1 MQVPRDAATRRRE
14 FLRYLAGSPL
24 LLAAGCWERRES
36 GELTAGSGTGRD
48 PDADLE
54 RFGFNGFPR
63 KLVEAPEDAV
73 DVFDFR
79 AVAEANLPPA
89 HYGYIATGVDGE
101 GTLAANRAA
110 FERVGIRSRRLVDVS
125 DPEMS
130 VSLFGRD
137 WTSPIGIA
145 PCGSQKAFHPEG
157 EVAVARAA
165 REVDHLQL
173 LSTVT
178 TSGVE
183 EVNEARGEPVWYQ
196 LYPTTS
202 FDVTKQLVA
211 RAEAAGCP
219 AVVLTVDL
227 PAGSNRIT
235 TALSAR
241 LDARECTICHRP
253 GFANYVSRKSMFDG
267 IAVEDA
273 TGRSRFAGLNQPAL
287 TWDVVKRL
295 RDATSMRVLLKGIVT
310 AEDAALC
317 LEHGVDGIVVSN
329 HGGRAEESGIGTLD
343 SLPEVVETI
352 GGRIPVILDSGI
364 RRGVDIF
371 KAIALGAD
379 AVLIGRTYLWGLG
392 AFGQQGV
399 EAVLRILRAE
409 LRLAMQL
416 AGTPSLRDIGP
427 RSVLPR

>member
-1 MQVPRDAATRRRE
+1 MRAPNDLTTKRRR

-24 LLAAGCWERRES
+24 LLAPGCWEPRES
-36 GELTAGSGTGRD
+36 GDGEPAVPEET
-48 PDADLE
+48 DLE
-54 RFGFNGFPR
+54 RFGYNAFPR
-63 KLVEAPEDAV
+63 QLIGSPEDAA

-79 AVAEANLPPA
+79 AVAERNLPPA

-101 GTLAANRAA
+101 GTLAANRRAL
-110 FERVGIRSRRLVDVS
+110 ENVGIRARRLVDVS
-125 DPEMS
+125 DPDMS
-130 VSLFGRD
+130 VEIFGRD

-145 PCGSQKAFHPEG
+145 PCGSQKAFHAEG

-165 REVDHLQL
+165 RTVDHLQL

-183 EVNEARGEPVWYQ
+183 EVNEARGEGVWYQ

-202 FDVTKQLVA
+202 FDVTKQLVG

-241 LDARECTICHRP
+241 LDPRECEICHQP
-253 GFANYVSRKSMFDG
+253 GFANYVSRKSMFDE
-267 IAVEDA
+267 IEVEDTA
-273 TGRSRFAGLNQPAL
+273 GRSRFAGLNEPRL

-295 RDATSMRVLLKGIVT
+295 KDITSMKVLLKGIVT

-329 HGGRAEESGIGTLD
+329 HGGRAEESGIGTID
-343 SLPEVVETI
+343 SLPEVAATI
-352 GGRIPVILDSGI
+352 AGRIPIIMDSGI

-371 KAIALGAD
+371 KALALGAD
-379 AVLIGRTYLWGLG
+379 AILIGRAYLWGLA
-392 AFGQQGV
+392 AFGEEGV
-399 EAVLRILRAE
+399 EAVLRMLRAE
-409 LRLAMQL
+409 LKLAMQL
-416 AGTPSLRDIGP
+416 AGTPSLADIGP
-427 RSVLPR
+427 QSVLRR

>member
-1 MQVPRDAATRRRE
+1 MPDSNDLSPNRRR
-14 FLRYLAGSPL
+14 FLRYLTSSPL
-24 LLAAGCWERRES
+24 LFASGCWDHRT
-36 GELTAGSGTGRD
+36 GEDAE
-48 PDADLE
+48 PEVADADE
-54 RFGFNGFPR
+54 AEVFGYSRFPR
-63 KLVEAPEDAV
+63 ELIGSPEEAA

-79 AVAEANLPPA
+79 ALAEKTLPPA

-101 GTLAANRAA
+101 GTLAANRQA
-110 FERVGIRSRRLVDVS
+110 FHEVGIRARRLVDVS
-125 DPEMS
+125 DPDMS
-130 VSLFGRD
+130 VELFGRR
-137 WTSPIGIA
+137 WTSPIAIA

-165 REVDHLQL
+165 HTVDHLQL

-202 FDVTKQLVA
+202 FEVTKQLVA

-227 PAGSNRIT
+227 PVGSNRIT
-235 TALSAR
+235 QALSAR
-241 LDARECTICHRP
+241 LDQRECTICHQP
-253 GFANYVSRKSMFDG
+253 GFADYVSRKSMFDE
-267 IAVEDA
+267 IEVEDA

-295 RDATSMRVLLKGIVT
+295 RDTTSMKILLKGIVT
-310 AEDAALC
+310 AEDAALS
-317 LEHGVDGIVVSN
+317 LDHGVDGIVVSN
-329 HGGRAEESGIGTLD
+329 HGGRAEESGLGTLET
-343 SLPEVVETI
+343 LPEVARTI
-352 GGRIPVILDSGI
+352 GGRIPVLMDSGI

-371 KAIALGAD
+371 KALALGAD
-379 AVLIGRTYLWGLG
+379 AILVGRVYLWGL
-392 AFGQQGV
+392 ASFGEPGV
-399 EAVLRILRAE
+399 EAVLRMLRAE

-416 AGTPSLRDIGP
+416 AGTPSLDAIGP
-427 RSVLPR
+427 RSVLRR

>member
-1 MQVPRDAATRRRE
+1 MRILGSPATRRRE

-24 LLAAGCWERRES
+24 LLGAGCWERR
-36 GELTAGSGTGRD
+36 TADEEGAATPAS
-48 PDADLE
+48 DAQLE
-54 RFGFNGFPR
+54 RFGYSQFPR
-63 KLVEAPEDAV
+63 KLIASPEEAA

-79 AVAEANLPPA
+79 AVAERNVPPA
-89 HYGYIATGVDGE
+89 HYGYMATGVDGE
-101 GTLAANRAA
+101 GTLAANRRA
-110 FERVGIRSRRLVDVS
+110 FAEVGIRPRRLVDVS
-125 DPEMS
+125 DPDMS
-130 VSLFGRD
+130 VELFGRQ
-137 WTSPIGIA
+137 WTSPIAIA
-145 PCGSQKAFHPEG
+145 PCGSQKAFHAEG

-165 REVDHLQL
+165 RTVDHLQL

-202 FDVTKQLVA
+202 FEVTKQLVA

-219 AVVLTVDL
+219 ALVLTVDL
-227 PAGSNRIT
+227 PVGSNRIT

-241 LDARECTICHRP
+241 LDQRECTICHEP
-253 GFANYVSRKSMFDG
+253 GFQSYLSRKRMFDG
-267 IAVEDA
+267 IDVENV

-295 RDATSMRVLLKGIVT
+295 RDQTSMKILLKGIVT

-317 LEHGVDGIVVSN
+317 LEHGVDGLVVSN
-329 HGGRAEESGIGTLD
+329 HGGRAEESGLGTLE

-352 GGRIPVILDSGI
+352 RGRIPVIMDSGI

-371 KAIALGAD
+371 KALALGAD
-379 AVLIGRTYLWGLG
+379 AILIGRAYLWGLG
-392 AFGQQGV
+392 AFGEPGV
-399 EAVLRILRAE
+399 EAVLRMLRAE
-409 LRLAMQL
+409 LLLAMQL
-416 AGTPSLRDIGP
+416 AGTPSLSDIGP
-427 RSVLPR
+427 RSVLRR

>member
-1 MQVPRDAATRRRE
+1 MKSPVETPLAARRRL
-14 FLRYLAGSPL
+14 LRYLAGSPL
-24 LLAAGCWERRES
+24 LLAAGCWERRTDE
-36 GELTAGSGTGRD
+36 
-48 PDADLE
+48 PMPPPVADGDERE
-54 RFGFNGFPR
+54 RFGWSRTPR
-63 KLVEAPEDAV
+63 ELISSPGDAA
-73 DVFDFR
+73 DIFDFR
-79 AVAEANLPPA
+79 AVAQANLPPA

-101 GTLAANRAA
+101 GTLAANRHA
-110 FERVGIRSRRLVDVS
+110 FERVGIRARRLVDVS
-125 DPEMS
+125 DPDMS

-137 WTSPIGIA
+137 WTSPIAIA

-165 REVDHLQL
+165 REVDHVQL

-202 FDVTKQLVA
+202 FEVTKQLVS

-219 AVVLTVDL
+219 ALVLTVDL

-235 TALSAR
+235 TPLSAR
-241 LDARECTICHRP
+241 LDSRNCEGCHRP

-267 IAVEDA
+267 IEVADA
-273 TGRSRFAGLNQPAL
+273 TGRSRFEGLNQPAL

-295 RDATSMRVLLKGIVT
+295 RDITSMRILLKGIVT

-317 LEHGVDGIVVSN
+317 LEHGVDGLVVSN
-329 HGGRAEESGIGTLD
+329 HGGRAEESGIGTLE

-352 GGRIPVILDSGI
+352 GGRIPVIMDSGI

-371 KAIALGAD
+371 KALALGAD
-379 AVLIGRTYLWGLG
+379 AVLVGRAFLWGLA
-392 AFGQQGV
+392 AFGQDGV
-399 EAVLRILRAE
+399 EAVLRMLRAE
-409 LRLAMQL
+409 LKLAMQL
-416 AGTPSLRDIGP
+416 AGAPSLADIGP
-427 RSVLPR
+427 RSVLRR

>member
-1 MQVPRDAATRRRE
+1 MPELTGPAARRRR

-24 LLAAGCWERRES
+24 VFGAGCWERRAD
-36 GELTAGSGTGRD
+36 TAPEPAAPD
-48 PDADLE
+48 PERAE
-54 RFGFNGFPR
+54 RFGYNRLPR
-63 KLVEAPEDAV
+63 ALIEAPEDAA

-79 AVAEANLPPA
+79 AVAERNLPPA

-101 GTLAANRAA
+101 GTLAANRRA
-110 FERVGIRSRRLVDVS
+110 FEEVGIRARRLVDVS
-125 DPEMS
+125 DPDLS
-130 VSLFGRD
+130 VELFGRR

-145 PCGSQKAFHPEG
+145 PCGSQKAFHAEG

-165 REVDHLQL
+165 RAVDHLQL

-178 TSGVE
+178 TSSVE

-202 FDVTKQLVA
+202 FEVTKQLVA

-227 PAGSNRIT
+227 PVGSNRIT
-235 TALSAR
+235 QALSRR
-241 LDARECTICHRP
+241 LDQRECDICHQP
-253 GFANYVSRKSMFDG
+253 GFANYVSRKAMFDE
-267 IAVEDA
+267 IEVVDAV
-273 TGRSRFAGLNQPAL
+273 GRSRFAGLNQPAL
-287 TWDVVKRL
+287 TWEVVKRL
-295 RDATSMRVLLKGIVT
+295 RDVTSMRVLLKGIVT

-329 HGGRAEESGIGTLD
+329 HGGRAEESGLGALE
-343 SLPEVVETI
+343 SLPEVAAAI
-352 GGRIPVILDSGI
+352 RGRIPVLMDSGI

-371 KAIALGAD
+371 KALALGAD
-379 AVLIGRTYLWGLG
+379 AILVGRAYLWGLA
-392 AFGQQGV
+392 AFGEPGV
-399 EAVLRILRAE
+399 EAVLRMLRAE

-416 AGTPSLRDIGP
+416 GGTPSLPDIVP
-427 RSVLPR
+427 RSVLRR

>member
-1 MQVPRDAATRRRE
+1 MPTPETPLAARRRL
-14 FLRYLAGSPL
+14 LRYLAGSPL
-24 LLAAGCWERRES
+24 LLAAGCWERRTDPVAAPAPPPS
-36 GELTAGSGTGRD
+36 GGG
-48 PDADLE
+48 E
-54 RFGFNGFPR
+54 RFGYTGFPR
-63 KLVEAPEDAV
+63 TPVSNPEEAADI
-73 DVFDFR
+73 FDFR

-101 GTLAANRAA
+101 GTLAANREA
-110 FERVGIRSRRLVDVS
+110 FERVGIRARRLVDVS
-125 DPEMS
+125 DPDMS
-130 VSLFGRD
+130 VSLFGRE

-165 REVDHLQL
+165 GEVDHLQL

-178 TSGVE
+178 TAGIE

-219 AVVLTVDL
+219 ALVLTVDL

-235 TALSAR
+235 TELAAR
-241 LDARECTICHRP
+241 LDNRECTTCHRP

-267 IAVEDA
+267 IDVEDSS
-273 TGRSRFAGLNQPAL
+273 GRSRFAGLNQPAL
-287 TWDVVKRL
+287 TWDVVRRL
-295 RDATSMRVLLKGIVT
+295 RDTTSMRILLKGIVT

-317 LEHGVDGIVVSN
+317 LEHGVDGLVVSN
-329 HGGRAEESGIGTLD
+329 HGGRAEESGIGSLD

-352 GGRIPVILDSGI
+352 GGRIPVIFDSGI

-371 KAIALGAD
+371 KALALGAD
-379 AVLIGRTYLWGLG
+379 AVLVGRAYLWGLA
-392 AFGQQGV
+392 AFGQAGV
-399 EAVLRILRAE
+399 EAVLRMLRAE

-416 AGTPSLRDIGP
+416 AGTPTLADIGP
-427 RSVLPR
+427 RSVLRR

>member
-1 MQVPRDAATRRRE
+1 MRDPNELSPNRRR
-14 FLRYLAGSPL
+14 FLRYLASSPL
-24 LLAAGCWERRES
+24 LAMPGWS
-36 GELTAGSGTGRD
+36 AGSSLRPNARGQE
-48 PDADLE
+48 PAASSVQPE
-54 RFGFNGFPR
+54 RFGYSQFPR
-63 KLVEAPEDAV
+63 VPITSPEEAA

-79 AVAEANLPPA
+79 VVAEANLPPA

-101 GTLAANRAA
+101 GTLAANRRA
-110 FERVGIRSRRLVDVS
+110 FDEVGIRPRRLVDVS

-130 VSLFGRD
+130 VELFGRR
-137 WTSPIGIA
+137 WPSPIGIA

-165 REVDHLQL
+165 GKLDHLQL

-178 TSGVE
+178 TSGIE
-183 EVNEARGEPVWYQ
+183 EVNEAKGDPVWYQ

-202 FDVTKQLVA
+202 FEVTKQLVA

-241 LDARECTICHRP
+241 LDPRECEICHVP

-267 IAVEDA
+267 IEVADA
-273 TGRSRFAGLNQPAL
+273 TGRSRFAGLNDASL
-287 TWDVVKRL
+287 TWDVIRRL
-295 RDATSMRVLLKGIVT
+295 RDATRMKLLLKGIVT
-310 AEDAALC
+310 AEDAELC

-329 HGGRAEESGIGTLD
+329 HGGRAEESGVGTLE
-343 SLPEVVETI
+343 SLPEVAAVI
-352 GGRIPVILDSGI
+352 AGRIPIIMDSGI

-371 KAIALGAD
+371 KALALGAD
-379 AVLIGRTYLWGLG
+379 AILIGRAYLWGLA
-392 AFGQQGV
+392 AFGEAGV
-399 EAVLRILRAE
+399 AAVLEMLRAE
-409 LRLAMQL
+409 LKLAMQL
-416 AGTPSLRDIGP
+416 AGTPRLADIGP
-427 RSVLPR
+427 RAVRRR

>member
-1 MQVPRDAATRRRE
+1 MRDPNDLTSSRRR
-14 FLRYLAGSPL
+14 FLKYLAGSPL
-24 LLAAGCWERRES
+24 FL
-36 GELTAGSGTGRD
+36 GTGWGGPHGAFGQEKTAATSRD
-48 PDADLE
+48 AE
-54 RFGFNGFPR
+54 RFGYSQFPR
-63 KLVEAPEDAV
+63 MPIKSPEDAA

-79 AVAEANLPPA
+79 VVAEQNLPPA

-101 GTLAANRAA
+101 GTLAANRRA
-110 FERVGIRSRRLVDVS
+110 FEDVGIRPRRLVDVS
-125 DPEMS
+125 DPDMS
-130 VSLFGRD
+130 VELFGRR

-165 REVDHLQL
+165 GTMDHLQL

-183 EVNEARGEPVWYQ
+183 EVNEAKGDPVWYQ

-227 PAGSNRIT
+227 PVGSNRIT

-241 LDARECTICHRP
+241 LDDRECSVCHVP
-253 GFANYVSRKSMFDG
+253 GYAGYVSRKSMFEG
-267 IAVEDA
+267 IEVQDV
-273 TGRSRFAGLNQPAL
+273 TGRSRFAGNNDPSL
-287 TWDVVKRL
+287 TWDVIKRL
-295 RDATSMRVLLKGIVT
+295 RDATSMKLLLKGIVT
-310 AEDAALC
+310 AEDAELC

-329 HGGRAEESGIGTLD
+329 HGGRAEESGVGTLE
-343 SLPEVVETI
+343 SLPEVVEVI
-352 GGRIPVILDSGI
+352 AGRIPVIMDSGI

-371 KAIALGAD
+371 KALALGAD
-379 AVLIGRTYLWGLG
+379 TVLIGRAYLWGLA
-392 AFGQQGV
+392 AFGEQGV
-399 EAVLRILRAE
+399 EAVLRTLRAE
-409 LRLAMQL
+409 LKLAMQL
-416 AGTPSLRDIGP
+416 AGTPSLGDIGP
-427 RSVLPR
+427 RSVLRR